1 MCAAGVLIASDR
13 GLIRRAAAMEVIACG
28 VFIANRTF
36 KSLTGFGQRSKLSNT
51 CLTSLPSHMPI
62 ETGDDMPDSQS
73 IVLGSGPDGLAVSQA
88 LRLGNRHGLVAGATG
103 TGKTV
108 TLQRLAEA
116 FSDAGVAV
124 FAADIKG
131 DLCGLGAAGDP
142 QGKIAER
149 IAGMP
154 WLNHTPQAYPVTLWD
169 IHGKSGHPLRTTLSE
184 MGPLLLGSL
193 LELTDSQQAA
203 LYAAFKVADRE
214 GLLLLD
220 IKDLKALLN
229 HLRDNPQLLGEDSSL
244 MTTGSSQ
251 ALQRRLAILEQQGA
265 EALFGEP
272 ALQLED
278 ILQPASD
285 GRGRIHLLD
294 ASRLVH
300 EAPKVYA
307 TFLLWLLAELF
318 EQLPERGDAD
328 KPLLALFFDEAHL
341 LFTDTPKALQE
352 RLEQVVRLIRSK
364 GVGVYFVTQSPG
376 DLPDDVLA
384 QLGLRIQHG
393 LRAFTAK
400 EQKSLRAVADG
411 FRPNPEIN
419 TLEVLTQLGIG
430 EALVGTLQDKGTPAM
445 VQRVLIAPP
454 QSRIGPLSEGE
465 RASQIARSP
474 LAGRYDKPIDR
485 ESAYEMLI
493 ARKVATPDS
502 ADAPEKTEK
511 EQQSF
516 SDMAGEFL
524 GGIAGQAMKTAAR
537 QAANQLGRQL
547 VRGLMGSLLGGGK
560 KRR

>member
-1 MCAAGVLIASDR
+1 
-13 GLIRRAAAMEVIACG
+13 
-28 VFIANRTF
+28 
-36 KSLTGFGQRSKLSNT
+36 
-51 CLTSLPSHMPI
+51 
-62 ETGDDMPDSQS
+62 MPDAREM
-73 IVLGSGPDGLAVSQA
+73 VLGADLDGQPVFQA
-88 LRLGNRHGLVAGATG
+88 LRLANRHGLVAGATG

-131 DLCGLGAAGDP
+131 DLCGLGAAGSP

-149 IAGMP
+149 IASMP
-154 WLNHTPQAYPVTLWD
+154 WLKHQPREYPVTLWD
-169 IHGKSGHPLRTTLSE
+169 VDGQSGHPLRTTLSE
-184 MGPLLLGSL
+184 MGPLLLGNL
-193 LELTDSQQAA
+193 LELSDSQQSA

-229 HLRDNPQLLGEDSSL
+229 HLRDNPQLLGEDAAL

-251 ALQRRLAILEQQGA
+251 ALQRRLAVLEQQGA

-272 ALQLED
+272 ALQLQD
-278 ILQPASD
+278 ILQPADD

-341 LFTDTPKALQE
+341 LFADTPKALQE

-376 DLPDDVLA
+376 DLPDAILA

-393 LRAFTAK
+393 LRAFTAR

-411 FRPNPEIN
+411 FRPNPAFDA
-419 TLEVLTQLGIG
+419 LSVLTELGIG

-445 VQRVLIAPP
+445 VQRALIAPP
-454 QSRIGPLSEGE
+454 QSRIGPLSEAE
-465 RASQIARSP
+465 RANLIARSP
-474 LAGRYDKPIDR
+474 FAGRYDKPVDR
-485 ESAYEMLI
+485 ESAYEMLVT
-493 ARKVATPDS
+493 RKASVPEQ
-502 ADAPEKTEK
+502 ADAPAASEAES
-511 EQQSF
+511 ESF
-516 SDMAGEFL
+516 GDKAGEFL
-524 GGIAGQAMKTAAR
+524 GSLAGQAMKNAMR
-537 QAANQLGRQL
+537 QAATQLGREL
-547 VRGLMGSLLGGGK
+547 VRGLMGSLLGGK

>member
-1 MCAAGVLIASDR
+1 MSTSEQLLLGATND
-13 GLIRRAAAMEVIACG
+13 
-28 VFIANRTF
+28 
-36 KSLTGFGQRSKLSNT
+36 GQ
-51 CLTSLPSHMPI
+51 P
-62 ETGDDMPDSQS
+62 
-73 IVLGSGPDGLAVSQA
+73 LGQL
-88 LRLGNRHGLVAGATG
+88 LRLANRHGLVAGATG

-131 DLCGLGAAGDP
+131 DLCGLAAVGNP

-154 WLNHTPQAYPVTLWD
+154 WLGHQPKAYPVTLWD
-169 IHGKSGHPLRTTLSE
+169 VAGQSGHPLRTTLSE
-184 MGPLLLGSL
+184 MGPLLLGAL

-220 IKDLKALLN
+220 LKDLKALLN
-229 HLRDNPQLLGEDSSL
+229 HLKEHPELLGEDSALFTS
-244 MTTGSSQ
+244 TSSQ
-251 ALQRRLAILEQQGA
+251 ALLRRLATLEQQGA

-278 ILQPASD
+278 ILRPAAD
-285 GRGRIHLLD
+285 GRGAIHLLD

-328 KPLLALFFDEAHL
+328 QPLLALFFDEAHL
-341 LFTDTPKALQE
+341 LFADTPKALQE

-364 GVGVYFVTQSPG
+364 GVGVFFVTQSPA
-376 DLPDDVLA
+376 DLPDAVLA

-400 EQKSLRAVADG
+400 EQKALRAVADG
-411 FRPNPEIN
+411 FRPNPAFDSL
-419 TLEVLTQLGIG
+419 TVLTELGIG
-430 EALVGTLQDKGTPAM
+430 EALVGTLEDKGTPAM
-445 VQRVLIAPP
+445 VQRVAIAPP
-454 QSRIGPLSEGE
+454 QSRIGPLNEAE
-465 RASQIARSP
+465 RQALLRQSA
-474 LAGRYDKPIDR
+474 LLGRYEKAIDR
-485 ESAYEMLI
+485 ESAYERLT
-493 ARKVATPDS
+493 ARA
-502 ADAPEKTEK
+502 
-511 EQQSF
+511 QQGEAQQPQAAGTGNDLGS
-516 SDMAGEFL
+516 MAGELL
-524 GGIAGQAMKTAAR
+524 GGFAGQVMKTAMR

-547 VRGLMGSLLGGGK
+547 VRGVLGSLLGG

>member
-1 MCAAGVLIASDR
+1 
-13 GLIRRAAAMEVIACG
+13 
-28 VFIANRTF
+28 
-36 KSLTGFGQRSKLSNT
+36 
-51 CLTSLPSHMPI
+51 
-62 ETGDDMPDSQS
+62 MPDSLD
-73 IVLGSGPDGLAVSQA
+73 IALGADLGGQPVFQA
-88 LRLGNRHGLVAGATG
+88 LRLTNRHGLVAGATG

-131 DLCGLGAAGDP
+131 DLCGLGAAGNP

-149 IAGMP
+149 IAGMS
-154 WLNHTPQAYPVTLWD
+154 WLNHRPQAYPVTLWD
-169 IHGKSGHPLRTTLSE
+169 IDGKSGHPLRTTLSE
-184 MGPLLLGSL
+184 MGPLLLGNL
-193 LELTDSQQAA
+193 LELSDSQQAA

-229 HLRDNPQLLGEDSSL
+229 HLRDNPQLLGEDGAL

-251 ALQRRLAILEQQGA
+251 ALQRRLAVLEQQGA

-278 ILQPASD
+278 ILQPARD

-341 LFTDTPKALQE
+341 LFADTPRALQE

-376 DLPDDVLA
+376 DLPDDILA

-393 LRAFTAK
+393 LRAFTAR

-411 FRPNPEIN
+411 FRPNPEFDA
-419 TLEVLTQLGIG
+419 LSVLTELGIG

-454 QSRIGPLSEGE
+454 QSRIGPLSETE
-465 RASQIARSP
+465 RASLIGQSP
-474 LAGRYDKPIDR
+474 LVGRYDKPIDR
-485 ESAYEMLI
+485 ESAYEMLVTRKASETSQADVP
-493 ARKVATPDS
+493 ARES
-502 ADAPEKTEK
+502 E
-511 EQQSF
+511 SF
-516 SDMAGEFL
+516 GDKASEFL
-524 GGIAGQAMKTAAR
+524 GSVAGQAVKNAMR
-537 QAANQLGRQL
+537 QAATQLGREL
-547 VRGLMGSLLGGGK
+547 VRGLMGSLLGGR

>member
-1 MCAAGVLIASDR
+1 
-13 GLIRRAAAMEVIACG
+13 
-28 VFIANRTF
+28 
-36 KSLTGFGQRSKLSNT
+36 
-51 CLTSLPSHMPI
+51 
-62 ETGDDMPDSQS
+62 MPDSSQF
-73 IVLGSGPDGLAVSQA
+73 ILGADLAGQPVCQA
-88 LRLGNRHGLVAGATG
+88 MRLANRHGLVAGATG

-108 TLQRLAEA
+108 TLQHLAEA

-124 FAADIKG
+124 FAADVKG
-131 DLCGLGAAGDP
+131 DLCGLGAVGSP
-142 QGKIAER
+142 QGKVAER

-154 WLNHTPQAYPVTLWD
+154 WLEHRPQAYPVTLWD
-169 IHGKSGHPLRTTLSE
+169 VHGKSGHPLRTTLSE
-184 MGPLLLGSL
+184 MGPLLLGNL
-193 LELTDSQQAA
+193 LELNDSQQAA

-220 IKDLKALLN
+220 IKDLKALLG
-229 HLRDNPQLLGEDSSL
+229 HLKDNPQVLGEDSAL
-244 MTTGSSQ
+244 MTSGSSQ
-251 ALQRRLAILEQQGA
+251 ALLRRLATLEQQGA

-272 ALQLED
+272 ALQLPD
-278 ILQPASD
+278 LLQPAAD

-341 LFTDTPKALQE
+341 LFSGTPKALQD

-411 FRPNPEIN
+411 FRPNPAFD
-419 TLEVLTQLGIG
+419 TLAVLTELGIG
-430 EALVGTLQDKGTPAM
+430 EALVGTLQDKGTPGM
-445 VQRVLIAPP
+445 VERVLIAPP
-454 QSRIGPLSEGE
+454 QSRIGPLSEAE
-465 RASQIARSP
+465 RAALIAASP
-474 LAGRYDKPIDR
+474 LQGRYDKPIDR
-485 ESAYEMLI
+485 ESAYEILME
-493 ARKVATPDS
+493 RKGQVPS
-502 ADAPEKTEK
+502 AQQAPAEESLADK
-511 EQQSF
+511 
-516 SDMAGEFL
+516 AGEFL
-524 GGIAGQAMKTAAR
+524 QSAAGQAIKSAVR
-537 QAANQLGRQL
+537 QAANQFGRQL
-547 VRGLMGSLLGGGK
+547 VRGLMGSLLGGS

>member
-1 MCAAGVLIASDR
+1 
-13 GLIRRAAAMEVIACG
+13 
-28 VFIANRTF
+28 
-36 KSLTGFGQRSKLSNT
+36 
-51 CLTSLPSHMPI
+51 
-62 ETGDDMPDSQS
+62 MPDSFQML
-73 IVLGSGPDGLAVSQA
+73 VGAGPDGQPVSQA
-88 LRLGNRHGLVAGATG
+88 MRLANRHGLVAGATG

-108 TLQRLAEA
+108 TLQHLAEL

-124 FAADIKG
+124 FAADVKG
-131 DLCGLGAAGDP
+131 DLCGLGAAGAP
-142 QGKIAER
+142 QGKVAER

-154 WLNHTPQAYPVTLWD
+154 WLNHRPQAYPVTLWD
-169 IHGKSGHPLRTTLSE
+169 IAGQSGHPLRTTLSE
-184 MGPLLLGSL
+184 MGPLLLGNL

-220 IKDLKALLN
+220 LKDLKALLA
-229 HLRDNPQLLGEDSSL
+229 HLKDNPQLLGEDSAL
-244 MTTGSSQ
+244 MTSASTQ
-251 ALQRRLAILEQQGA
+251 ALLRRLATLEQQGA

-272 ALQLED
+272 ALQLQD
-278 ILQPASD
+278 LLHPDSD

-328 KPLLALFFDEAHL
+328 KPVLALFFDEAHL
-341 LFTDTPKALQE
+341 LFNDTPKALQD

-376 DLPDDVLA
+376 DLPDTVLA

-411 FRPNPEIN
+411 FRPNPAFDSL
-419 TLEVLTQLGIG
+419 TVLTELGIG
-430 EALVGTLQDKGTPAM
+430 EALVGTLEEKGTPAV

-454 QSRIGPLSEGE
+454 QSRIGPLSAAE
-465 RASQIARSP
+465 RSALIAASP
-474 LAGRYDKPIDR
+474 LLGRYDKPIDR
-485 ESAYEMLI
+485 ESAYEMLLQ
-493 ARKVATPDS
+493 RKGAPLEP
-502 ADAPEKTEK
+502 APESKADEESLADK
-511 EQQSF
+511 
-516 SDMAGEFL
+516 AGEFL
-524 GGIAGQAMKTAAR
+524 QSAAGQAIKSAVR

-547 VRGLMGSLLGGGK
+547 VRGLMGSLLGGK
-560 KRR
+560 KR

>member
-1 MCAAGVLIASDR
+1 M
-13 GLIRRAAAMEVIACG
+13 
-28 VFIANRTF
+28 
-36 KSLTGFGQRSKLSNT
+36 
-51 CLTSLPSHMPI
+51 H
-62 ETGDDMPDSQS
+62 DSQEM
-73 IVLGSGPDGLAVSQA
+73 ILGAAPDGQPVSQA
-88 LRLGNRHGLVAGATG
+88 FRLANRHGLVAGATG

-131 DLCGLGAAGDP
+131 DLCGLGAAGNP

-154 WLNHTPQAYPVTLWD
+154 WLEHTPRAYPVTLWD
-169 IHGKSGHPLRTTLSE
+169 IDGKSGHPLRTTLSE
-184 MGPLLLGSL
+184 MGPLLLGNL
-193 LELTDSQQAA
+193 LELTDSQQSA

-229 HLRDNPQLLGEDSSL
+229 HLRDNPQLLGEDSAL

-251 ALQRRLAILEQQGA
+251 ALQRRLAVLEQQGA

-278 ILQPASD
+278 ILQPDSD

-294 ASRLVH
+294 ASRLVR

-318 EQLPERGDAD
+318 EQLPERGDAE

-341 LFTDTPKALQE
+341 LFADTPKALQE
-352 RLEQVVRLIRSK
+352 RLEQVVRLMRSK

-400 EQKSLRAVADG
+400 EQKSLRAVAEG
-411 FRPNPEIN
+411 FRPNPDFDA
-419 TLEVLTQLGIG
+419 LSVLTELGIG

-454 QSRIGPLSEGE
+454 QSRIGPLTADE
-465 RASQIARSP
+465 RASLIAGSA
-474 LAGRYDKPIDR
+474 LGRRYNKPVDR
-485 ESAYEMLI
+485 ESAYEMLA
-493 ARKVATPDS
+493 ARKVAEPDA
-502 ADAPEKTEK
+502 ADAAKTNEKPEE
-511 EQQSF
+511 SF
-516 SDMAGEFL
+516 SDKAGEFL
-524 GGIAGQAMKTAAR
+524 GGLAGQAMKNAMR
-537 QAANQLGRQL
+537 QAASQLGREL
-547 VRGLMGSLLGGGK
+547 VRGLMGSLLGTK

>member
-1 MCAAGVLIASDR
+1 MSDVQN
-13 GLIRRAAAMEVIACG
+13 IVIGA
-28 VFIANRTF
+28 
-36 KSLTGFGQRSKLSNT
+36 
-51 CLTSLPSHMPI
+51 
-62 ETGDDMPDSQS
+62 
-73 IVLGSGPDGLAVSQA
+73 GPDGLPVSQA

-131 DLCGLGAAGDP
+131 DLCGLGAAGAP

-149 IAGMP
+149 IAGMS
-154 WLNHTPQAYPVTLWD
+154 WLNHTPKAYPVTLWD

-251 ALQRRLAILEQQGA
+251 ALQRRLAVLEQQGA

-285 GRGRIHLLD
+285 GRGRVHLLD

-328 KPLLALFFDEAHL
+328 KPILALFFDEAHL
-341 LFTDTPKALQE
+341 LFADTPKALQD

-376 DLPDDVLA
+376 DLPDQVLA

-411 FRPNPEIN
+411 FRPNPAID
-419 TLEVLTQLGIG
+419 TLAVLTQLGIG

-445 VQRVLIAPP
+445 VQQVLVAPP
-454 QSRIGPLSEGE
+454 QSRIGPLTDIE
-465 RASQIARSP
+465 RGSLIAQSP
-474 LAGRYDKPIDR
+474 LAGRYDKPVDR

-493 ARKVATPDS
+493 ARKVAVAETEDVPTKS
-502 ADAPEKTEK
+502 AK
-511 EQQSF
+511 EQESF

-524 GGIAGQAMKTAAR
+524 GGIAGQAMKSAAR

-547 VRGLMGSLLGGGK
+547 VRGLLGSLLGGGK

>member
-1 MCAAGVLIASDR
+1 
-13 GLIRRAAAMEVIACG
+13 
-28 VFIANRTF
+28 
-36 KSLTGFGQRSKLSNT
+36 
-51 CLTSLPSHMPI
+51 
-62 ETGDDMPDSQS
+62 MPDSSQF
-73 IVLGSGPDGLAVSQA
+73 VLGADLAGQPVAQA
-88 LRLGNRHGLVAGATG
+88 MRLANRHGLVAGATG

-108 TLQRLAEA
+108 TLQHMAEA

-124 FAADIKG
+124 FAADVKG
-131 DLCGLGAAGDP
+131 DLCGLGAAGNP
-142 QGKIAER
+142 QGKVAER

-154 WLNHTPQAYPVTLWD
+154 WLNHRPQAYPVSLWD
-169 IHGKSGHPLRTTLSE
+169 IQGQSGHPLRTTLSE
-184 MGPLLLGSL
+184 MGPLLLGNL

-220 IKDLKALLN
+220 IKDLKALLA
-229 HLRDNPQLLGEDSSL
+229 HLKDNPQLLGEDSAL

-251 ALQRRLAILEQQGA
+251 ALLRRLATLEQQGA

-278 ILQPASD
+278 ILQPDVD

-318 EQLPERGDAD
+318 EQLPERGDAE

-341 LFTDTPKALQE
+341 LFNGTPKALQD

-384 QLGLRIQHG
+384 QLGLRVQHG

-400 EQKSLRAVADG
+400 EQKSLKAVADG
-411 FRPNPEIN
+411 FRPNPQFD
-419 TLEVLTQLGIG
+419 TLSVLTELGIG
-430 EALVGTLQDKGTPAM
+430 EALVGTLQEKGTPGM

-454 QSRIGPLSEGE
+454 QSRIGPLSAAE
-465 RASQIARSP
+465 RAALIAASP
-474 LAGRYDKPIDR
+474 LVGRYDKPIDR
-485 ESAYEMLI
+485 ESAYEMLN
-493 ARKVATPDS
+493 ARKGGAAEPEQAPAAAEES
-502 ADAPEKTEK
+502 LADK
-511 EQQSF
+511 
-516 SDMAGEFL
+516 AGEFL
-524 GGIAGQAMKTAAR
+524 QSAAGQAIKSAVR
-537 QAANQLGRQL
+537 QAANQFGRQL
-547 VRGLMGSLLGGGK
+547 VRGLMGSLLGGS

>member
-1 MCAAGVLIASDR
+1 
-13 GLIRRAAAMEVIACG
+13 
-28 VFIANRTF
+28 
-36 KSLTGFGQRSKLSNT
+36 
-51 CLTSLPSHMPI
+51 
-62 ETGDDMPDSQS
+62 MPDSQQFF
-73 IVLGSGPDGLAVSQA
+73 LGSDLNGQPIAQA
-88 LRLGNRHGLVAGATG
+88 MRLTNRHGLVAGATG

-131 DLCGLGAAGDP
+131 DLCGLGAAGNP
-142 QGKIAER
+142 EGKIAER
-149 IAGMP
+149 IASMP
-154 WLNHTPQAYPVTLWD
+154 WLNHRPQAYPVTLWD
-169 IHGKSGHPLRTTLSE
+169 IHGLTGHPLRTTLTE

-193 LELTDSQQAA
+193 LELTDSQQSA

-229 HLRDNPQLLGEDSSL
+229 HLREQPELLGEDSAL
-244 MTTGSSQ
+244 LTTGSSQ
-251 ALQRRLAILEQQGA
+251 ALLRRLAVLEQQGA

-278 ILQPASD
+278 ILHPASD

-318 EQLPERGDAD
+318 EQLPERGDSD

-341 LFTDTPKALQE
+341 LFADTPKALQE

-364 GVGVYFVTQSPG
+364 GVGVYFVTQSPS

-393 LRAFTAK
+393 LRAFTTK

-411 FRPNPEIN
+411 FRPNPDFD
-419 TLEVLTQLGIG
+419 TLAVLTELGIG

-454 QSRIGPLSEGE
+454 QSRIGPLSEAE
-465 RASQIARSP
+465 RANLIAQSP

-485 ESAYEMLI
+485 ESAYEMLMVRRG
-493 ARKVATPDS
+493 AVPTDS
-502 ADAPEKTEK
+502 DVPVKGAK
-511 EQQSF
+511 EESSF
-516 SDMAGEFL
+516 GDQAGAFL
-524 GGIAGQAMKTAAR
+524 GSLAGQAMKTAMR
-537 QAANQLGRQL
+537 QAANQIGRQL
-547 VRGLMGSLLGGGK
+547 VRGLMGSLLGGTK
-560 KRR
+560 KRP

>member
-1 MCAAGVLIASDR
+1 
-13 GLIRRAAAMEVIACG
+13 
-28 VFIANRTF
+28 
-36 KSLTGFGQRSKLSNT
+36 
-51 CLTSLPSHMPI
+51 
-62 ETGDDMPDSQS
+62 MPDSSQF
-73 IVLGSGPDGLAVSQA
+73 ILGADLAGQPVAQA
-88 LRLGNRHGLVAGATG
+88 LRLANRHGLVAGATG

-108 TLQRLAEA
+108 TLQHLAEA

-124 FAADIKG
+124 FAADVKG
-131 DLCGLGAAGDP
+131 DLCGLGAVGNP
-142 QGKIAER
+142 QGKVADR

-154 WLNHTPQAYPVTLWD
+154 WLNHRPQAYPVTLWD
-169 IHGKSGHPLRTTLSE
+169 VHGKSGHPLRTTLSE
-184 MGPLLLGSL
+184 MGPLLLGNL
-193 LELTDSQQAA
+193 LELNDSQQAA

-220 IKDLKALLN
+220 IKDLKALLA
-229 HLRDNPQLLGEDSSL
+229 HLKDNPQVLGEDSAL
-244 MTTGSSQ
+244 MTSGSSQ
-251 ALQRRLAILEQQGA
+251 ALLRRLATLEQQGA

-272 ALQLED
+272 ALQLQD
-278 ILQPASD
+278 LLQPAAD

-341 LFTDTPKALQE
+341 LFSGTPKALQD

-411 FRPNPEIN
+411 FRPNPAFD
-419 TLEVLTQLGIG
+419 TLAVLTELGIG
-430 EALVGTLQDKGTPAM
+430 EALVGTLQDKGTPGM
-445 VQRVLIAPP
+445 VERVLIAPP
-454 QSRIGPLSEGE
+454 QSRIGPLSEVE
-465 RASQIARSP
+465 RAALIAASP
-474 LAGRYDKPIDR
+474 LLGRYDKPIDR
-485 ESAYEMLI
+485 ESAYERLM
-493 ARKVATPDS
+493 ARKGEVPVAQQAPAEES
-502 ADAPEKTEK
+502 LADK
-511 EQQSF
+511 
-516 SDMAGEFL
+516 AGEFL
-524 GGIAGQAMKTAAR
+524 QSAAGQAIKSAVR
-537 QAANQLGRQL
+537 QAANQFGRQL
-547 VRGLMGSLLGGGK
+547 VRGLMGSLLGN

>member
-1 MCAAGVLIASDR
+1 MSD
-13 GLIRRAAAMEVIACG
+13 
-28 VFIANRTF
+28 
-36 KSLTGFGQRSKLSNT
+36 S
-51 CLTSLPSHMPI
+51 
-62 ETGDDMPDSQS
+62 SQ
-73 IVLGSGPDGLAVSQA
+73 IVLGADLAGQAVSQA
-88 LRLGNRHGLVAGATG
+88 MRLANRHGLVAGATG

-108 TLQRLAEA
+108 TLQHLAEV

-131 DLCGLGAAGDP
+131 DLCGLGAVGVP
-142 QGKIAER
+142 QGKVAER

-154 WLNHTPQAYPVTLWD
+154 WLEHRPQAYPVSLWD
-169 IHGKSGHPLRTTLSE
+169 IDGKSGHPLRTTISE
-184 MGPLLLGSL
+184 MGPLLLGNL

-220 IKDLKALLN
+220 LKDLKALLG
-229 HLRDNPQLLGEDSSL
+229 HLKDNPQLLGEDGAL
-244 MTTGSSQ
+244 MTSGSTQ
-251 ALQRRLAILEQQGA
+251 ALLRRLAILEQQGA

-278 ILQPASD
+278 LLRPDAD

-328 KPLLALFFDEAHL
+328 KPVLALFFDEAHL
-341 LFTDTPKALQE
+341 LFNGTPKALQD

-364 GVGVYFVTQSPG
+364 GVGVYFVTQSPS
-376 DLPDDVLA
+376 DLPDAVLA

-400 EQKSLRAVADG
+400 EQKSLKAVADG
-411 FRPNPEIN
+411 FRPNPAFD
-419 TLEVLTQLGIG
+419 TLSVLTELGIG
-430 EALVGTLQDKGTPAM
+430 EALVGTLQDKGTPEM

-454 QSRIGPLSEGE
+454 QSRIGPLTEAE
-465 RASQIARSP
+465 RSALISASP

-485 ESAYEMLI
+485 ESAYEMLT
-493 ARKVATPDS
+493 ARKGELAEAGKTPKAGEES
-502 ADAPEKTEK
+502 IADK
-511 EQQSF
+511 
-516 SDMAGEFL
+516 AGEFL
-524 GGIAGQAMKTAAR
+524 QSAAGQAIKSAVR

-547 VRGLMGSLLGGGK
+547 VRGVMGSLLGG

>member
-1 MCAAGVLIASDR
+1 MPETTPLVFAAD
-13 GLIRRAAAMEVIACG
+13 
-28 VFIANRTF
+28 
-36 KSLTGFGQRSKLSNT
+36 SLGQPVAR
-51 CLTSLPSHMPI
+51 
-62 ETGDDMPDSQS
+62 
-73 IVLGSGPDGLAVSQA
+73 A
-88 LRLGNRHGLVAGATG
+88 LRMSNRHGLVAGATG

-124 FAADIKG
+124 FAADVKG
-131 DLCGLGAAGDP
+131 DLCGLAASGNP

-149 IAGMP
+149 IASMP
-154 WLNHTPQAYPVTLWD
+154 WLGHQPQAYPVTLWD
-169 IHGKSGHPLRTTLSE
+169 INGQSGHPLRTTLSE
-184 MGPLLLGSL
+184 LGPLLLGNL

-203 LYAAFKVADRE
+203 LYATFKVADRE

-220 IKDLKALLN
+220 LKDLKALLN
-229 HLRDNPQLLGEDSSL
+229 HLAAHPELLGEDRPLFTSAS
-244 MTTGSSQ
+244 GQ
-251 ALQRRLAILEQQGA
+251 ALLRRLATLEQQGV

-278 ILQPASD
+278 ILRPEAD

-341 LFTDTPKALQE
+341 LFTDTPKVLQE
-352 RLEQVVRLIRSK
+352 RLQQVVRLIRSK
-364 GVGVYFVTQSPG
+364 GVGVYFVTQSPT
-376 DLPDDVLA
+376 DLPDEVLA

-411 FRPNPEIN
+411 FRPNPAFD
-419 TLEVLTQLGIG
+419 TLSVLTELGIG
-430 EALVGTLQDKGTPAM
+430 EALVSTLEEKGTPAM
-445 VQRVLIAPP
+445 VQRVAIAPP
-454 QSRIGPLSEGE
+454 QSRIGALTAAE
-465 RASQIARSP
+465 RAQVLAQSP
-474 LAGRYDKPIDR
+474 QRGRYERPIDR
-485 ESAYEMLI
+485 ESAYEMLLERN
-493 ARKVATPDS
+493 ADTPLTPASKPS
-502 ADAPEKTEK
+502 ASAAEPT
-511 EQQSF
+511 SAGGGLA
-516 SDMAGEFL
+516 DMAGDFL
-524 GGIAGQAMKTAAR
+524 GSVAGQAMKTAVR
-537 QAANQLGRQL
+537 QAANQIGREL
-547 VRGLMGSLLGGGK
+547 VRGLLGSLLGG

>member
-1 MCAAGVLIASDR
+1 
-13 GLIRRAAAMEVIACG
+13 
-28 VFIANRTF
+28 
-36 KSLTGFGQRSKLSNT
+36 
-51 CLTSLPSHMPI
+51 
-62 ETGDDMPDSQS
+62 MPDIAQLL
-73 IVLGSGPDGLAVSQA
+73 IGADLMGQPIGQD
-88 LRLGNRHGLVAGATG
+88 LRLANRHGLIAGATG

-131 DLCGLGAAGDP
+131 DLCGLGAAGAP
-142 QGKIAER
+142 SGKVAER

-154 WLNHTPQAYPVTLWD
+154 WLQHRPQGYPVTLWD
-169 IHGKSGHPLRTTLSE
+169 VQGQSGHPLRTTLSE

-220 IKDLKALLN
+220 IKDLKALLGY
-229 HLRDNPQLLGEDSSL
+229 LRDTPKALGDDSAL
-244 MTTGSSQ
+244 MTSGSTQ
-251 ALQRRLAILEQQGA
+251 ALLRRLATLEQQGA

-272 ALQLED
+272 ALQLHD
-278 ILQPASD
+278 LLTPAAD

-341 LFTDTPKALQE
+341 LFAGTPKALQD

-364 GVGVYFVTQSPG
+364 GVGVYFVTQSPA
-376 DLPDDVLA
+376 DLPDNVLA
-384 QLGLRIQHG
+384 QLGLRVQHG

-400 EQKSLRAVADG
+400 EQKSLKAVADG
-411 FRPNPEIN
+411 FRPNPAFDS
-419 TLEVLTQLGIG
+419 LAVLTELGIG

-445 VQRVLIAPP
+445 VQRVLVAPP
-454 QSRIGPLSEGE
+454 QSRIGPLSEAE
-465 RASQIARSP
+465 RAAIIAASS
-474 LAGRYDKPIDR
+474 LQGRYDKPVDR
-485 ESAYEMLI
+485 ESAYEMLL
-493 ARKVATPDS
+493 ARKAPPVDEAAEPAPAGGS
-502 ADAPEKTEK
+502 LADR
-511 EQQSF
+511 
-516 SDMAGEFL
+516 AGELL
-524 GGIAGQAMKTAAR
+524 GGAAGQAIKSAMR
-537 QAANQLGRQL
+537 QAASQLGREL
-547 VRGLMGSLLGGGK
+547 VRGLMGSLLGSK

>member
-1 MCAAGVLIASDR
+1 
-13 GLIRRAAAMEVIACG
+13 
-28 VFIANRTF
+28 
-36 KSLTGFGQRSKLSNT
+36 
-51 CLTSLPSHMPI
+51 
-62 ETGDDMPDSQS
+62 MPDSSQF
-73 IVLGSGPDGLAVSQA
+73 ILGADLAGQPVAQA
-88 LRLGNRHGLVAGATG
+88 LRLANRHGLVAGATG

-108 TLQRLAEA
+108 TLQHLAEA

-124 FAADIKG
+124 FAADVKG
-131 DLCGLGAAGDP
+131 DLCGLGAVGNP
-142 QGKIAER
+142 QGKVAER

-154 WLNHTPQAYPVTLWD
+154 WLNHRAQAYPVTLWD
-169 IHGKSGHPLRTTLSE
+169 VHGKSGHPLRTTLSE
-184 MGPLLLGSL
+184 MGPLLLGNL
-193 LELTDSQQAA
+193 LELNDSQQAA

-220 IKDLKALLN
+220 IKDLKALLA
-229 HLRDNPQLLGEDSSL
+229 HLKDNPQVLGEDSAL
-244 MTTGSSQ
+244 MTSGSSQ
-251 ALQRRLAILEQQGA
+251 ALLRRLATLEQQGA

-272 ALQLED
+272 ALQLQD
-278 ILQPASD
+278 LLQPAAD

-341 LFTDTPKALQE
+341 LFSGTPKALQD

-411 FRPNPEIN
+411 FRPNPAFD
-419 TLEVLTQLGIG
+419 TLAVLTELGIG
-430 EALVGTLQDKGTPAM
+430 EALVGTLQDKGTPGM
-445 VQRVLIAPP
+445 VERVLIAPP
-454 QSRIGPLSEGE
+454 QSRIGPLSEVE
-465 RASQIARSP
+465 RAALIAASP
-474 LAGRYDKPIDR
+474 LLGRYDKPIDR
-485 ESAYEMLI
+485 ESAYERLM
-493 ARKVATPDS
+493 ARKGEVPVAQQAPAEES
-502 ADAPEKTEK
+502 LADK
-511 EQQSF
+511 
-516 SDMAGEFL
+516 AGEFL
-524 GGIAGQAMKTAAR
+524 QSAAGQAIKSAVR
-537 QAANQLGRQL
+537 QAANQFGRQL
-547 VRGLMGSLLGGGK
+547 VRGLMGSLLGN

>member
-1 MCAAGVLIASDR
+1 MPGHNEFFLGADPAGQPVA
-13 GLIRRAAAMEVIACG
+13 
-28 VFIANRTF
+28 
-36 KSLTGFGQRSKLSNT
+36 
-51 CLTSLPSHMPI
+51 
-62 ETGDDMPDSQS
+62 QS
-73 IVLGSGPDGLAVSQA
+73 
-88 LRLGNRHGLVAGATG
+88 LRLANRHGLIAGATG

-108 TLQRLAEA
+108 TLQHLMEA

-131 DLCGLGAAGDP
+131 DLCGIGAVGTP
-142 QGKIAER
+142 QGKVAER
-149 IAGMP
+149 IASMP

-169 IHGKSGHPLRTTLSE
+169 VQGNTGHPLRTTLSE
-184 MGPLLLGSL
+184 MGPLLLSNL
-193 LELTDSQQAA
+193 LELSESQQAA
-203 LYAAFKVADRE
+203 LYATFQVADRE

-220 IKDLKALLN
+220 LKDLKAMLN
-229 HLRDNPQLLGEDSSL
+229 HLKEHPELLGADSALFTS
-244 MTTGSSQ
+244 GSSQ
-251 ALQRRLAILEQQGA
+251 ALLRRLAVLEQQGA
-265 EALFGEP
+265 DALFGEP

-278 ILQPASD
+278 ILHPDAD

-341 LFTDTPKALQE
+341 LFADTPKALQE

-364 GVGVYFVTQSPG
+364 GVGVYFVTQSPS

-411 FRPNPEIN
+411 FRSNPAFD
-419 TLEVLTQLGIG
+419 TLSVLTELGIG
-430 EALVGTLQDKGTPAM
+430 EALVSTLEEKGTPAM
-445 VQRVLIAPP
+445 VQRVAIAPP
-454 QSRIGPLSEGE
+454 QSRIGPLNEAE
-465 RASQIARSP
+465 RAVLVRQSP
-474 LAGRYDKPIDR
+474 QAGRYDKPVDR
-485 ESAYEMLI
+485 ESAYERLTV
-493 ARKVATPDS
+493 RATAS
-502 ADAPEKTEK
+502 SEAQNAPPVEPGKSTG
-511 EQQSF
+511 SF
-516 SDMAGEFL
+516 ADMAGELL
-524 GGIAGQAMKTAAR
+524 GGVAGQALKSAAR
-537 QAANQLGRQL
+537 QAANQIGREL
-547 VRGLMGSLLGGGK
+547 VRGLLGSLLGK